1 MLKTKVTGKGHGT
14 FLKRQEQRMRNERG
28 KNLCKTKRMGEKWNE
43 FVYLAGARNASQGE
57 RISLP
62 KPALARTEARSGAPL
77 MCILEG
83 PTMLVVN

>member
-14 FLKRQEQRMRNERG
+14 PLKRREQRMRDERG
-28 KNLCKTKRMGEKWNE
+28 KNLCKMKRMGEKWNE

-62 KPALARTEARSGAPL
+62 KPALARIEAKSGAPL

-83 PTMLVVN
+83 PLCWW